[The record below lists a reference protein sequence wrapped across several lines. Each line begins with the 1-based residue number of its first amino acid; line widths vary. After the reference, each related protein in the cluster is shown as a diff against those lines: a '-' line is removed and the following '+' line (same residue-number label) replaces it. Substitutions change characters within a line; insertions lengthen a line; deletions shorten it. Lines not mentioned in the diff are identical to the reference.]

1 MLAKACTATAL
12 AQPEIPSHPPH
23 LGASREKGEVS
34 DAKGFAECRS
44 RTELTNSNAIRAPP
58 GKAGDQGNRSKHK
71 KEK

>member
-23 LGASREKGEVS
+23 EKGEVS